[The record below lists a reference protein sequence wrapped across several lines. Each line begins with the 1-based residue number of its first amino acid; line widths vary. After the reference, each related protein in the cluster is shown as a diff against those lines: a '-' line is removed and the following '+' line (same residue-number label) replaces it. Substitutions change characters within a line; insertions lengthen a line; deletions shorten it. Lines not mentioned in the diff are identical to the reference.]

1 MKKVEFST
9 REPIGSSTYP
19 MPSDVVDHECYRKML
34 SGSPLQQDKTATL
47 YIHIP
52 FCDQLCSFCGFN
64 KFVST
69 NDRKEEYIKA
79 LLIEMELYSNYEY
92 TSSLDIQ
99 AVYIGGGTPNSL
111 SPDQLDTILTAM
123 HKFLP
128 LSKNCEI
135 TCEGTPQNFTS
146 DRISVLKKHNVSRV
160 SAGIQTLDK
169 KIRDVHLNMKNGEEE
184 LTKFVHN
191 IANNFNSFN
200 LDFIYNLPY
209 QTMDIWNKDLDFA
222 FSSGSTHLT
231 IYPLV
236 LLERTAFYSDY
247 VLKNKYEPPRQDMEL
262 EFFYQT
268 QERISKTGY
277 KSYTVRDWAKE
288 GKECKYIKLNAECN
302 QVLALGAGAHG
313 YVGGITYRNIKN
325 LDTYAELLLSKKTFP
340 LDGYRMASDQEK
352 MERFMVM
359 GLRKY
364 SLNME
369 EFNTKFNT
377 KWQEVFGEKLYN
389 LEYSEYLQIKDNIVT
404 YTPLGH
410 VWANNIRTYFE
421 SEKGKS
427 VGYSDSL
434 GVGETGK
441 DHYSKI
447 SRVKASADVEAV
459 K

>member
-1 MKKVEFST
+1 MEQIKFSI

-19 MPSDVVDHECYRKML
+19 MPSDSVNYDEYKNML
-34 SGSPLQQDKTATL
+34 KGAPLEQDKVATL

-69 NDRKEEYIKA
+69 DERKEEYIVA
-79 LLIEMELYSNYEY
+79 LLKEIEFYGCQNYI
-92 TSSLDIQ
+92 SSLDIQ

-111 SPDQLDTILTAM
+111 SPQQLDKILTAM

-128 LSKNCEI
+128 LDKNCEI
-135 TCEGTPQNFTS
+135 SCEGTPQNFTL
-146 DRISVLKKHNVSRV
+146 DRIDILKKHNVSRV

-169 KIRDVHLNMKNGEEE
+169 GIRETHLNMKNSKKE
-184 LTKFVHN
+184 LTEFVHN
-191 IANNFNSFN
+191 IANNFSNFN
-200 LDFIYNLPY
+200 LDFIYNLPN
-209 QTMDIWNKDLDFA
+209 QTKEIWNKDLDFA
-222 FSSGSTHLT
+222 FSSTSTHLT

-247 VLKNKYEPPRQDMEL
+247 VLKEKYEAPRQDTEL
-262 EFFYQT
+262 EFFHQT
-268 QERISKTGY
+268 LERISKTGY
-277 KSYTVRDWAKE
+277 KSYTIRDWAKE

-313 YVGGITYRNIKN
+313 YIGGITYRNTKN
-325 LDTYAELLLSKKTFP
+325 LESYARSLLEKGLP
-340 LDGYRMASDQEK
+340 LDGYTVASEDERMQ
-352 MERFMVM
+352 RFMVM

-364 SLNME
+364 SLDMS
-369 EFNTKFNT
+369 EFNRKFNT

-389 LEYSEYLQIKDNIVT
+389 LEYSGYLQIKNDVVS
-404 YTPLGH
+404 YTTLGH
-410 VWANNIRTYFE
+410 IWANNIRTYFE
-421 SEKGKS
+421 SVKGKS

-434 GVGETGK
+434 GVGKTGK

-447 SRVKASADVEAV
+447 SRVKASADIEAYQ
-459 K
+459 